1 MACFEKGLSKGLSKH
16 QNLTVK
22 YERRGTPRRSFLF
35 AICFFQ
41 CVSDSL
47 TRPPDAFLIGVGIHS
62 ERYRSVTVAQ
72 PLRYADHIRAVGN
85 REACGG
91 MAEFVGVKVFDAVTL
106 PEFLEKA
113 GGRLWVHRLKG
124 IFLSKDISA
133 DCPCTLIVSEI
144 TQH

>member
-1 MACFEKGLSKGLSKH
+1 MACFEKGLSKGLRKH

-22 YERRGTPRRSFLF
+22 YERRATTRRSFLV

-47 TRPPDAFLIGVGIHS
+47 TRPPDAFLIGVGIHF

-91 MAEFVGVKVFDAVTL
+91 MAEFVGVKIVYTVPLA
-106 PEFLEKA
+106 EFLEKPGWA
-113 GGRLWVHRLKG
+113 LREHRLRRPLLGKAP
-124 IFLSKDISA
+124 F
-133 DCPCTLIVSEI
+133 
-144 TQH
+144 